1 VKPTR
6 DTTFTQGLII
16 SGNCSA
22 LSPASGSTTRQGMS
36 FIEHAR
42 TKAAPVL
49 PAEAITR
56 MRLLSLGR
64 RDSTVHASRSLNVVV
79 WSSAP
84 FSGQ

>member
-1 VKPTR
+1 VKPTS
-6 DTTFTQGLII
+6 DTIFTQGLII
-16 SGNCSA
+16 SGKCSA
-22 LSPASGSTTRQGMS
+22 FSPASGSTTTQGMS

-79 WSSAP
+79 CRSAP

>member
-1 VKPTR
+1 VKPTS
-6 DTTFTQGLII
+6 DTIFTQGLII

-22 LSPASGSTTRQGMS
+22 FRPVSGTTTRQGMS
-36 FIEHAR
+36 FNEHAR

-56 MRLLSLGR
+56 IRLLSSGR